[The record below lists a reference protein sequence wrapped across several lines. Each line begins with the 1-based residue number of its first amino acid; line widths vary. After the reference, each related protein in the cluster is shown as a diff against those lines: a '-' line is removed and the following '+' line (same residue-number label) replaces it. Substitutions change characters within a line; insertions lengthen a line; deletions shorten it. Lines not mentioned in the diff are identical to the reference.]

1 MGFMGFGFQNTAPNQ
16 TFLQLLIPHKLIAS
30 QISTTVRHLW
40 CTELDFPPQLESNQ
54 KHRFPKLD
62 TGTDSDWFKMG
73 QGDSYVV

>member
-1 MGFMGFGFQNTAPNQ
+1 MDLVSNTWHPIELPQALLSQNPS
-16 TFLQLLIPHKLIAS
+16 LLKIFPQQYDTHIARNL
-30 QISTTVRHLW
+30 T
-40 CTELDFPPQLESNQ
+40 FPPTSIQP